1 MSTDNGGINLVP
13 KRQNLASRAV
23 DAATRLT
30 DALYALQMLRDE
42 RSKLQ
47 DDFQDSDFSN
57 SDLSHLDAA
66 TIGRLFDFVTP
77 AFQTTLEDTA
87 NGGRNKQILMQVRR

>member
-1 MSTDNGGINLVP
+1 MSTGESINLVP

-23 DAATRLT
+23 DAATKFT
-30 DALYALQMLRDE
+30 DALYLLQLLMDE

-47 DDFQDSDFSN
+47 EPFEDSDFQN

-66 TIGRLFDFVTP
+66 TLGQLFDFVMPSFLST
-77 AFQTTLEDTA
+77 FEDVA
-87 NGGRNKQILMQVRR
+87 NGNRNKQILMQVRR